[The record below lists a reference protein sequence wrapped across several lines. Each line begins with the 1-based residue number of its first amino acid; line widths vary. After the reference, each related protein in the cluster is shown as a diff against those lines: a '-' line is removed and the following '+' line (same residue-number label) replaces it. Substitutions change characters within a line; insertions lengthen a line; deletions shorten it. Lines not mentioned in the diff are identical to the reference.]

1 VGAGAPRLAGLSDL
15 ATRVWL
21 SHLVRTPLAE
31 RDGLLIGVT
40 YGLSLTRRD
49 SWQVS
54 RPELS
59 ISVRSDDAAWVL
71 AIAHL
76 VEQLRH
82 DCPFSYGDTINF
94 GEPVAAGSSRDG
106 FAVFGPLAFGPDDTR
121 VDVGD
126 DLPIMIVGLYPT

>member
-21 SHLVRTPLAE
+21 SHLVRTSLAE

-40 YGLSLTRRD
+40 YGLSLTRRH

-76 VEQLRH
+76 AEQLRL
-82 DCPFSYGDTINF
+82 DCPYSYGDTINP
-94 GEPVAAGSSRDG
+94 GEPVAAGSSLDG
-106 FAVFGPLAFGPDDTR
+106 SPCSVLSHSADDAR